1 MQPEMRKEKIL
12 FGPMKNMR
20 SILFFILTTLCIF
33 TADAAERRI
42 VSLSPALTELVF
54 LLGHGKELVGRSSAC
69 DFPEEVK
76 RLPIAGDFA
85 DPNVERVLELSPTL
99 VVSNDFINPGV
110 AVNFERR
117 GIQVMMVQCRT
128 VAEYRNCVEQLGKL
142 LDAETPAQNEISRI
156 DRELK
161 RIPEKQPIRLL
172 WVIWDSPLM
181 VAGQGSLPDDVIR
194 LAGAENVAGKVPQA
208 YFKCSFDWLL
218 ENPPDA
224 IVWTASP
231 QGWNKHRFWKK
242 LAAVRDGKIISELD
256 PDLLQR
262 PGPRIFDG
270 ISELRKALE
279 KLP

>member
-1 MQPEMRKEKIL
+1 ML
-12 FGPMKNMR
+12 MKNIR
-20 SILFFILTTLCIF
+20 YLLFLLTAFCVI
-33 TADAAERRI
+33 AAPAAERRI
-42 VSLSPALTELVF
+42 VSLSPALTELVC
-54 LLGHGKELVGRSSAC
+54 LLGHGNELVGRSSAC

-85 DPNVERVLELSPTL
+85 DPDVERVLELSPTL
-99 VVSNDFINPGV
+99 VLSNDFINPGV

-117 GIQVMMVQCRT
+117 GIRVLMMQCRT
-128 VAEYRNCVEQLGKL
+128 VAEYRNCVGELGKL
-142 LDAETPAQNEISRI
+142 LNAEDAARAETARI
-156 DRELK
+156 DRELEK
-161 RIPEKQPIRLL
+161 TPEKRRIRLL

-181 VAGQGSLPDDVIR
+181 VAGRGSLPDDVIR

-242 LAAVRDGKIISELD
+242 LAAVRDGRIISELD

-279 KLP
+279 QLP